1 MKKTNKTLG
10 IFGNLYAMV
19 FAALLVAISVTGKVY
34 AINIGTEL
42 RISYENLPVILSGIM
57 MGPAVG
63 IVVGVCADLCG
74 CLVMGYS
81 VNPIITL
88 GMASLGL
95 TSGIIS
101 MFFKNRFSP
110 VSLIVCDISAHI
122 IGNII
127 LKTIGLAVFFGA
139 KNGFFALMGQ
149 RALTCIPMVIFEL
162 IVFIAIL
169 SNKFT
174 QREINRMLAGGKK
187 PKPAVR
193 EGDDKIDVQ

>member
-127 LKTIGLAVFFGA
+127 LKTIDNRLSSINV
-139 KNGFFALMGQ
+139 KNAE
-149 RALTCIPMVIFEL
+149 IPKVINAYKYFCNEHQTL
-162 IVFIAIL
+162 CLYLLLYQFY
-169 SNKFT
+169 
-174 QREINRMLAGGKK
+174 
-187 PKPAVR
+187 
-193 EGDDKIDVQ
+193 